1 MRFLSRF
8 AHVGGKEGSAVPTY
22 EFRCEDCKKDFTVVM
37 SMAERDKGKVSCPV
51 CKKRKVKQQ
60 ISTFQTKTSKKS

>member
-1 MRFLSRF
+1 
-8 AHVGGKEGSAVPTY
+8 VPTY